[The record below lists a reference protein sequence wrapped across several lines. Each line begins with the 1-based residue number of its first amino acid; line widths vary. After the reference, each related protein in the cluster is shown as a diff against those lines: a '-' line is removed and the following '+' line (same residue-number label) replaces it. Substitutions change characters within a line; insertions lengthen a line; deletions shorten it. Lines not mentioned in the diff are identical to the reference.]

1 VSSQLLEYEVWNRIH
16 AYGLGRSHANEAQ
29 ALLIRV
35 DLIEMTAVVLAG
47 ALEPFPTATRTLE
60 ALHLS
65 TIEYV
70 TSRRETVVARE
81 LRQPPARRRTGAGNI
96 DRSVVIAAAVKARLS
111 SFDDLVG
118 AGENRGRDGQAERLG
133 GLEIDHQLQFGRLLH
148 G

>member
-35 DLIEMTAVVLAG
+35 DLIEMTAAVLAR
-47 ALEPFPTATRTLE
+47 ALEPFPTPIQTLD

-70 TSRRETVVARE
+70 RNRRETVE
-81 LRQPPARRRTGAGNI
+81 LASYDNRLR
-96 DRSVVIAAAVKARLS
+96 AAT
-111 SFDDLVG
+111 
-118 AGENRGRDGQAERLG
+118 QALG
-133 GLEIDHQLQFGRLLH
+133 ISILAL
-148 G
+148 